1 MSVTIEEV
9 RYVAELARLSFSP
22 EEEKRMVSD
31 LSHIIQYM
39 NQLEELNTENVPPM
53 EHVQDRVD
61 VFRPDV
67 SKTRISRDEAL
78 SNAPDTDGEYFRV
91 PRIL

>member
-1 MSVTIEEV
+1 MSVSLEEV
-9 RYVAELARLSFSP
+9 RYVAGLARLSFTP
-22 EEEKRMVSD
+22 EEEKRMASD
-31 LSHIIQYM
+31 LSRILQYM

-53 EHVQDRVD
+53 EHVLDRVD
-61 VFRPDV
+61 VFRPDE